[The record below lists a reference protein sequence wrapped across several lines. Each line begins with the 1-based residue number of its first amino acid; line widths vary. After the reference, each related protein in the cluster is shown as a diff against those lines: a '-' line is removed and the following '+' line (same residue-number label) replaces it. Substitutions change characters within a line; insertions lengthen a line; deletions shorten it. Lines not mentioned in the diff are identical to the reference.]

1 MKSVLCVLLF
11 VSAMALAQSN
21 PVPFINQPLVPTST
35 VPGGPAFTLT
45 VNGTGFVSGAV
56 VNWNGSALTTTFV
69 NGSQVTAIVPASDIA
84 NAGTVSVTVT
94 NPAPG
99 GGTSNVQFFD
109 VHAPITLAFTNYLAP
124 STISGQGIITADFN
138 RDGKPDLAYWSNN
151 NVFIQLG
158 NGNFTFQPAVSYA
171 VGNSTYFPFQD
182 GIVTGDFNGDGKL
195 DLGVVNVNDSTVS
208 ILLGNGDGTFQPQVT
223 FATGSGPGALAVG
236 DFNGDGKLDLAV
248 PFAGQGNNDGGVSVL
263 LGNGDGTF
271 QTRVDYGTSTEPYA
285 ILTGDFNRDGK
296 LDLVI
301 LDCSDSVYICTVSVS
316 VLLGNGDGTFQSAYN
331 VASFDNNFYADFLL
345 SADLNA
351 DDKLDLVVA
360 DIGDGAG
367 HGASYVA
374 AVFLGNGDGTFQS
387 PVYYDN
393 QFGNFDGGIGG
404 VALGDFNADA
414 KLDFAY
420 SNTLG
425 AYGDPGSL
433 TILPGNGDGTFQTGV
448 NFPALSSAYDI
459 VGLAVGD
466 FNGNGTMDFV
476 TDPNNSTTPFF
487 LGGQYPVAGLSTNSL
502 SGLVLNVGSSESL
515 GT

>member
-11 VSAMALAQSN
+11 FSAMALAQSN
-21 PVPFINQPLVPTST
+21 PVPFINQPLVPTSIP
-35 VPGGPAFTLT
+35 PGGPAFTLT
-45 VNGTGFVSGAV
+45 VNGTEFVSGAV
-56 VNWNGSALTTTFV
+56 VNWNGTGLATTFV
-69 NGSQVTAIVPASDIA
+69 NSSQVTATVPASDITTA
-84 NAGTVSVTVT
+84 AVASVTVT

-109 VHAPITLAFTNYLAP
+109 VHASITLAFTSYLAP

-171 VGNSTYFPFQD
+171 VGNSNSTYFPFQD

-195 DLGVVNVNDSTVS
+195 DLAVVNATDSTVS
-208 ILLGNGDGTFQPQVT
+208 ILLGNGDGTFQPQVA

-236 DFNGDGKLDLAV
+236 DFNGDGKLDLAI
-248 PFAGQGNNDGGVSVL
+248 PFAGQGNNVGGVSVL

-271 QTRVDYGTSTEPYA
+271 QTHVDYGTSTEPYA

-301 LDCSDSVYICTVSVS
+301 LDCSDSVNICTVSVS

-331 VASFDNNFYADFLL
+331 VASFDRNFYAFFLL

-351 DDKLDLVVA
+351 DDKLDLMVA

-367 HGASYVA
+367 HGPSYAA

-387 PVYYDN
+387 PVYYDY

-425 AYGDPGSL
+425 AYDDPGSL

-476 TDPNNSTTPFF
+476 TDPNNSTTPF
-487 LGGQYPVAGLSTNSL
+487 LWKGSTRLSAFPPPS
-502 SGLVLNVGSSESL
+502 
-515 GT
+515 